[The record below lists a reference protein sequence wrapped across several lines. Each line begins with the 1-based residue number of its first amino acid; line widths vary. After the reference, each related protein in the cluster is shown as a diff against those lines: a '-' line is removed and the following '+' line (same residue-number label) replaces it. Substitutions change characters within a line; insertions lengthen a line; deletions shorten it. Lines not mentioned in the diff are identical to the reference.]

1 MKTQTKG
8 SYNGFVAFWKVLYLV
23 EEKVKTITYQGET
36 WVRNNIK
43 QWLNLPFRLSGLT
56 HKQRISITSDNVI
69 YCKSI
74 P

>member
-1 MKTQTKG
+1 MQAKG

-43 QWLNLPFRLSGLT
+43 Q
-56 HKQRISITSDNVI
+56 
-69 YCKSI
+69 
-74 P
+74 